1 MKPMEHHE
9 KTVFTNHGN
18 RRSEEIQAKFKI
30 NIFNDVIEDSV
41 PNLKDR
47 DNHPDVRT
55 H

>member
-1 MKPMEHHE
+1 MKRQCLQIMEIE
-9 KTVFTNHGN
+9 E
-18 RRSEEIQAKFKI
+18 SEEIQAKFKI